1 MLCALIISNKY
12 LITTA
17 SSSRE
22 IFDSSSFTHGSSL
35 GEESLLIYSEKYDL
49 SIGFTLFAQSAII
62 ITVAYTSYFQYKGGE
77 NMEVLEMT
85 EKEMMQK
92 NVEEFE
98 RLQDYMVSCE
108 KDSEAYKKM
117 KRRYTALKVI
127 LTASGINLTELD
139 IIKE

>member
-1 MLCALIISNKY
+1 
-12 LITTA
+12 
-17 SSSRE
+17 
-22 IFDSSSFTHGSSL
+22 
-35 GEESLLIYSEKYDL
+35 
-49 SIGFTLFAQSAII
+49 
-62 ITVAYTSYFQYKGGE
+62 
-77 NMEVLEMT
+77 MEVLEIT

-127 LTASGINLTELD
+127 LTASGINLTEID
-139 IIKE
+139 YIKE

>member
-1 MLCALIISNKY
+1 
-12 LITTA
+12 
-17 SSSRE
+17 
-22 IFDSSSFTHGSSL
+22 
-35 GEESLLIYSEKYDL
+35 
-49 SIGFTLFAQSAII
+49 
-62 ITVAYTSYFQYKGGE
+62 
-77 NMEVLEMT
+77 MEVMEVT

-98 RLQDYMVSCE
+98 RLQDYMISCE
-108 KDSEAYKKM
+108 KDSDVYKKM

>member
-1 MLCALIISNKY
+1 M
-12 LITTA
+12 
-17 SSSRE
+17 
-22 IFDSSSFTHGSSL
+22 
-35 GEESLLIYSEKYDL
+35 
-49 SIGFTLFAQSAII
+49 IGFALESSYTDIATAQAVIWKTGDHI
-62 ITVAYTSYFQYKGGE
+62 
-77 NMEVLEMT
+77 T

-98 RLQDYMVSCE
+98 RLQDYMISCDKE
-108 KDSEAYKKM
+108 SEAYQKM